1 MKFNF
6 SSFSKSYDKE
16 WLPRKKIGFIINY
29 LEKENF
35 KVIFFLNEKSFLPNS
50 KKINLFKTENIDY
63 SSLFSKYELVPF
75 SRISNHFKSNLF
87 QENQNPQVDILGYL
101 VGIKLKS
108 EYLGAFYLQHSK
120 FKKEYI
126 VNLLEYFKQLIQSNF
141 NEIVLSNKLK
151 KSSSD
156 LRNKK
161 LEFESFLDISELLSD
176 NIKSEILFQNLLEY
190 LVFTMNATKG
200 IILSKDP
207 NSGIYDLKASL
218 GIEDDLSKK
227 IFRENKGALSLLKK
241 SKESL
246 IQKSNKDLNLLSYS
260 EKNCV
265 LGPFMSG
272 KNLNG
277 CIILY
282 DKENR
287 NGLID
292 FDQYDLRFFKSIVK
306 KISLSY
312 DNIIL
317 LENTKK
323 SKKLI
328 DNIMSSIS
336 TGIVKINLIGEIEYI
351 NDSAIEIF
359 KFKNENLLNNH
370 YAMVFEN
377 NSNLVELIDFAESR
391 NHILYEENLSIL
403 KTDSNETHINLTI
416 SPVFEDGV
424 NSGAVISFEDLS
436 DINKVK
442 STFKKYVSENIV
454 DELLLNESSL
464 ELGGVEQDV
473 CILFSDI
480 RGFTSMSETLEPSK
494 VVKLLNEFFDKMI
507 DVVFK
512 YNGTLDKIIGD
523 ELMVLYGAPLKKE
536 DDILNAIITAKEMFT
551 TLDKFNKEMVAD
563 GFPELRIGIGI
574 NYGKVICGNIGSEQQ
589 MNYTVIGDTVNLA
602 SRLCSAAKPGE
613 IIISDSVYKELKEEH
628 QFILNEELI
637 LKGKRKPVKNWKF
650 THSLSYSIKTNEKKY
665 NKNNRF

>member
-16 WLPRKKIGFIINY
+16 RLPRKKIEFIIDY
-29 LEKENF
+29 LEKEDF
-35 KVIFFLNEKSFLPNS
+35 KVLFFLNEKDYLPNS
-50 KKINLFKTENIDY
+50 KKINFFKTENIDY
-63 SSLFSKYELVPF
+63 STLFSKKELVPF
-75 SRISNHFKSNLF
+75 IRISKHFKSNLF
-87 QENQNPQVDILGYL
+87 QENQNPLVDISGYL
-101 VGIKLKS
+101 IGIKLKS
-108 EYLGAFYLQHSK
+108 VYLGAFYLQHSK

-126 VNLLEYFKQLIQSNF
+126 ENLLEYFKHLVQSNF
-141 NEIVLSNKLK
+141 NEIVLGNKLK
-151 KSSSD
+151 KRSSD

-161 LEFESFLDISELLSD
+161 LEVESFLDISELLSS
-176 NIKSEILFQNLLEY
+176 NTESEILFQNLLEY

-207 NSGIYDLKASL
+207 NSGIYDLKASI
-218 GIEDDLSKK
+218 GINDDLSKK
-227 IFRENKGALSLLKK
+227 IFRENKGVLALLKK
-241 SKESL
+241 RKESL
-246 IQKSNKDLNLLSYS
+246 IQSSNKDLSLLSHS

-265 LGPFMSG
+265 LGPFMSDE
-272 KNLNG
+272 NLNG

-282 DKENR
+282 DKESR
-287 NGLID
+287 NGFID
-292 FDQYDLRFFKSIVK
+292 FNQYDLRFFNSIVK

-317 LENTKK
+317 LENIKK

-336 TGIVKINLIGEIEYI
+336 TGIVKINLMGEIEYI

-377 NSNLVELIDFAESR
+377 NLNLVELIDFAESR
-391 NHILYEENLSIL
+391 NHILYEESLSIL
-403 KTDSNETHINLTI
+403 SGDSKETHINLTI
-416 SPVFEDGV
+416 SPVFEEGL
-424 NSGAVISFEDLS
+424 NSGSVISFEDLS

-454 DELLLNESSL
+454 DELLLNEGSL
-464 ELGGVEQDV
+464 ELGGVEQEV
-473 CILFSDI
+473 CVLFSDI
-480 RGFTSMSETLEPSK
+480 RGFTSMSEKLEASK
-494 VVKLLNEFFDKMI
+494 VVKLLNQFFDKMI

-523 ELMVLYGAPLKKE
+523 ELMVLYGAPLKKKN
-536 DDILNAIITAKEMFT
+536 DILNAVTTAKEMFT
-551 TLDKFNKEMVAD
+551 TLDKFNKEIVAD

-602 SRLCSAAKPGE
+602 SRLCSVAKPGE
-613 IIISDSVYKELKEEH
+613 IIISESVHKELIGNHE
-628 QFILNEELI
+628 FILSEDLT
-637 LKGKRKPVKNWKF
+637 LKGKRRPVKNWKYI
-650 THSLSYSIKTNEKKY
+650 HHIL
-665 NKNNRF
+665 

>member
-16 WLPRKKIGFIINY
+16 RIPRKKIGFIIDY

-35 KVIFFLNEKSFLPNS
+35 KVLFFLNEKSFLPNS

-63 SSLFSKYELVPF
+63 SSLFSKNELLPF
-75 SRISNHFKSNLF
+75 LRISKHFKSNLF
-87 QENQNPQVDILGYL
+87 QENQNPQVDALGYL

-108 EYLGAFYLQHSK
+108 DHLGAFYLQHPK
-120 FKKEYI
+120 FKKEDI
-126 VNLLEYFKQLIQSNF
+126 VNLLEYFKQLIQS
-141 NEIVLSNKLK
+141 
-151 KSSSD
+151 
-156 LRNKK
+156 
-161 LEFESFLDISELLSD
+161 FLDISELLSD
-176 NIKSEILFQNLLEY
+176 NIESEILFQNLLEY
-190 LVFTMNATKG
+190 LVFTMNASKG

-218 GIEDDLSKK
+218 GIDDNLSKK

-246 IQKSNKDLNLLSYS
+246 IQKPNKDLNLLSYS

-317 LENTKK
+317 LENIKK

-336 TGIVKINLIGEIEYI
+336 TGIVKVNLIGEIEYI
-351 NDSAIEIF
+351 NDSAIDIF

-377 NSNLVELIDFAESR
+377 NLNLVELIDFAESR
-391 NHILYEENLSIL
+391 SHILYEENLSIL
-403 KTDSNETHINLTI
+403 RTDSDETHINLTI
-416 SPVFEDGV
+416 SPVFEDGI
-424 NSGAVISFEDLS
+424 NSGSVISFEDLS

-454 DELLLNESSL
+454 DELLLNDSSL

-473 CILFSDI
+473 CVLFSDI
-480 RGFTSMSETLEPSK
+480 RGFTAMSETLEPSK
-494 VVKLLNEFFDKMI
+494 VVKLLNAFFDKMI

-523 ELMVLYGAPLKKE
+523 ELMVLYGAPLKKK
-536 DDILNAIITAKEMFT
+536 DDIKNAVNTAKEMFT

-563 GFPELRIGIGI
+563 GFPELSIGIGI

-602 SRLCSAAKPGE
+602 SRLCSAANPGE
-613 IIISDSVYKELKEEH
+613 IIISDSVHKELKEEH
-628 QFILNEELI
+628 KFILSEDLV

-650 THSLSYSIKTNEKKY
+650 THSPL
-665 NKNNRF
+665 